1 MFSAINMSLFDFRTC
16 ICLIVSLIT
25 AYFVCG
31 SSGKMV
37 GQRLK

>member
-1 MFSAINMSLFDFRTC
+1 MFSAINMSLFDFR